1 MSHTGNTNHYLF
13 HLGHPAHYH
22 VFKNTIA
29 KLKADGNKVSILIKK
44 KDVLETL
51 LMNEGHAY
59 VNILPEGRTDSKLGI
74 LTGMLKTDY
83 RLLLYCLK
91 HKPALLI
98 GTSYAI
104 SHVGRLLSIPSINVN
119 EDDADVVPFY
129 ARFSYLWASVILSPV
144 VCKNG
149 KWENKSVKYQGYHEL
164 AYLHPVVF
172 TPDAT
177 IANKYLNLSDKF
189 YLLRFANLTAHHD
202 AGISG
207 ITDKR
212 AEELVTL
219 LSKTGKVYIT
229 SERALPK
236 SLESYR
242 LKIDPV
248 DIHHVM
254 AFASLYIGD
263 SQTMACEAGVLGVPF
278 IRFNDFVGRIGY
290 LDEMENKYQLGFGF
304 RTSQYEEMK
313 KKIWELLAFE
323 KIKGSWLKKRDDML
337 AEKINLSSFLTWF
350 IENYPESLRIMK
362 ENPDYQ
368 NRFK

>member
-1 MSHTGNTNHYLF
+1 MSGSVSKNHYLF

-22 VFKNTIA
+22 VFKNTIS
-29 KLKADGNKVSILIKK
+29 KLKADGNEVSILIKK
-44 KDVLETL
+44 KDVLEIL
-51 LMNEGHAY
+51 LMNEGHTY

-83 RLLLYCLK
+83 RLLRYCLK
-91 HKPALLI
+91 HRPSILI

-129 ARFSYLWASVILSPV
+129 ARFSYPWASVILSPI
-144 VCKNG
+144 VCNNG
-149 KWENKSVKYQGYHEL
+149 KWENKSVKYHSYHEL
-164 AYLHPVVF
+164 AYLHPAVF
-172 TPDAT
+172 TPDAN
-177 IANKYLNLSDKF
+177 IANKYLNISDKF

-219 LSKTGKVYIT
+219 LSKAGKVYIT

-254 AFASLYIGD
+254 AYASLYIGD

-290 LDEMENKYQLGFGF
+290 LEEMENKYQLGFGF
-304 RTSQYEEMK
+304 RTSQYDAMK
-313 KKIWELLAFE
+313 KKMAELLALE
-323 KIKGSWLKKRDDML
+323 NIKTSWQKKREDML
-337 AEKINLSSFLTWF
+337 AEKINLSTFLNWF
-350 IENYPESLRIMK
+350 IENYPESARIMK